1 MLVVLMLR
9 LVGYAAGNA
18 LFASLGDPS
27 IDVGSTEAAGNSDPG
42 NAAYAGLSID
52 VGSTGAAR
60 NAAAEN
66 DLKCRSGSK

>member
-1 MLVVLMLR
+1 MLVVLLFQMMVML
-9 LVGYAAGNA
+9 YYN
-18 LFASLGDPS
+18 D
-27 IDVGSTEAAGNSDPG
+27 
-42 NAAYAGLSID
+42 AYAGLSID